1 VLIQSSSEALSA
13 LTDKRFA
20 NINLK
25 IRAYKETSM
34 AKPLAGIKVIEL
46 ANFIAGPLCGTL
58 LADMGA
64 DVIKVEPP
72 KGDMSRATP
81 PIRNGESVSFVA
93 LNRNK
98 RSLVLDLKR
107 PEAAEILLKLAQ
119 QSDVLIEAYRPGA
132 LEKLGL
138 GAAQVKAV
146 NPRIIYTSVSGFGQ
160 SGPYRRRA
168 GVNLVIE
175 AFSGVLSVTGEPGK
189 MPMRPGVQTADVFGA
204 LFATYATLAGLVGS
218 GRTGE
223 GFIADVSLVETSIAA
238 AAWEAADYL
247 ETGSIPQP
255 LGNKH
260 RLNAPYQLFTT
271 KDGRYFAI
279 GTPNDQLFAN
289 LMQVLGLEAHISDP
303 RFVSYSSRKANE
315 AALLALVEPAVCA
328 RDSKEIET
336 ALIAAGVPSACVNNF
351 KEVFEDPQMIARGI
365 VKDVEHPRL
374 GRMRAV
380 RNPILLDHD
389 GPAFDRPAPM
399 LGEHSAEVLRQLGYS
414 DDRIREFLSAGVT
427 GNTAQKSRPYKQ
439 QNRATTARP

>member
-1 VLIQSSSEALSA
+1 
-13 LTDKRFA
+13 
-20 NINLK
+20 
-25 IRAYKETSM
+25 M

-107 PEAAEILLKLAQ
+107 PEAIDVLLKLAR
-119 QSDVLIEAYRPGA
+119 QSDALIEAYRPGA

-138 GAAQVKAV
+138 GAAAVKAI

-160 SGPYRRRA
+160 TGPYRRRA
-168 GVNLVIE
+168 GVNLIIE
-175 AFSGVLSVTGEPGK
+175 AFSGALSVTGEPGK

-204 LFATYATLAGLVGS
+204 LFAAYATLSGLVGA

-223 GFIADVSLVETSIAA
+223 GFVADVSLVETSIAA

-247 ETGSIPQP
+247 ETGKVPQP
-255 LGNKH
+255 LGNRH
-260 RLNAPYQLFTT
+260 RLNAAYQLFEC
-271 KDGRYFAI
+271 KDGRYVAI
-279 GTPNDQLFAN
+279 GTSNDQHFAN
-289 LMQVLGLEAHISDP
+289 LMKALGLEEHIADP
-303 RFVSYSSRKANE
+303 RFASYSSRKQHE
-315 AALLALVEPAVCA
+315 DALLALVEPAVCA
-328 RDSKEIET
+328 RESREIEA
-336 ALIAAGVPSACVNNF
+336 ALMAAGLPCASVNNF
-351 KEVFEDPQMIARGI
+351 KEVFDDPHMIARGI
-365 VKDVEHPRL
+365 VKDVQHPRL
-374 GRMRAV
+374 GPMRAT

-389 GPAFDRPAPM
+389 GPSIDRYAPM
-399 LGEHSAEVLRQLGYS
+399 LGEHSEEVLRELGYS
-414 DDRIREFLSAGVT
+414 AQKIDEFFSAGVT
-427 GNTAQKSRPYKQ
+427 GSAERKAPVQ
-439 QNRATTARP
+439 AAE

>member
-1 VLIQSSSEALSA
+1 
-13 LTDKRFA
+13 
-20 NINLK
+20 
-25 IRAYKETSM
+25 M

-64 DVIKVEPP
+64 DVVKVESP

-107 PEAAEILLKLAQ
+107 PEATEILLKLAA
-119 QSDVLIEAYRPGA
+119 QSDVFVEANRPGA
-132 LEKLGL
+132 LDKLGL
-138 GAAQVKAV
+138 AAAQVKAV

-168 GVNLVIE
+168 GVNLIIE

-223 GFIADVSLVETSIAA
+223 GYIADVSLVEASIAA

-247 ETGSIPQP
+247 ESGNVPQP
-255 LGNKH
+255 LGNRH
-260 RLNAPYQLFTT
+260 RLNAPYQLFET
-271 KDGRYFAI
+271 KDGRYLAI

-289 LMQVLGLEAHISDP
+289 LMKVLGLEEHVSDP

-328 RDSKEIET
+328 RDSREIEA
-336 ALIAAGVPSACVNNF
+336 ALIAGGVPCACVNNF
-351 KEVFEDPQMIARGI
+351 QEVFDDPHMIARGI

-374 GRMRAV
+374 GKMRAV
-380 RNPILLDHD
+380 RNPVLLDHD
-389 GPAFDRPAPM
+389 GPAVDRHAPM
-399 LGEHSAEVLRQLGYS
+399 LGEHSEEILRQLGYS
-414 DDRIREFLSAGVT
+414 DDAIKGLIASGVT
-427 GNTAQKSRPYKQ
+427 RG
-439 QNRATTARP
+439 ATKPKASIQAAE